1 MVKFC
6 PQIFTPCIYIYVC
19 ICERGLDTDTIHS
32 DYNFE
37 LDGHGACH
45 LVQGLQPVDHI
56 QYCKE
61 NPNAVEYYDPTG
73 YRKIPLSTCMGGQ
86 EYDKQSEVHSCPG
99 KEDEFQ
105 ERHGISGVGLFFA
118 ITVPFAVAAAAG
130 WWVYRNWNGKF
141 GQIRL
146 GDGNHG
152 FGNGAFDSDSPF
164 VRYPI
169 MAISALVAVASALP
183 LVAAGLWR
191 TGVAAFD
198 RLRSGGG
205 GGGGFSRLA
214 GGGSRP
220 FTTRDSFARGR
231 GDYATVDDDEGE
243 LLGEDSD
250 EEV

>member
-1 MVKFC
+1 MRFILLTYC
-6 PQIFTPCIYIYVC
+6 
-19 ICERGLDTDTIHS
+19 HS

-37 LDGHGACH
+37 LDSHSACQ
-45 LVQGLQPVDHI
+45 LVPGLQPIDHI

-61 NPNAVEYYDPTG
+61 NPSAVEYWEPTG
-73 YRKIPLSTCMGGQ
+73 YRKIPLSTCQGGQ
-86 EYDKQSEVHSCPG
+86 EYDKQSSMHVCPD
-99 KEDEFQ
+99 KEEEFNR
-105 ERHGISGVGLFFA
+105 RHGISGIGLFFA
-118 ITVPFAVAAAAG
+118 ITIPFAAAGAAG

-146 GDGNHG
+146 GDHSNPG

-169 MAISALVAVASALP
+169 MAVSAAVAVAGALP
-183 LVAAGLWR
+183 LVVAGLWR
-191 TGVAAFD
+191 AGVSALD
-198 RLRSGGG
+198 RLRYG
-205 GGGGFSRLA
+205 GGGGFSRLS
-214 GGGSRP
+214 GGARP

-231 GDYATVDDDEGE
+231 GDYATVEDDEGE

>member
-1 MVKFC
+1 MNGKHS
-6 PQIFTPCIYIYVC
+6 PAIPPCS
-19 ICERGLDTDTIHS
+19 GKTTMDATDMTHS
-32 DYNFE
+32 DYNYE

-45 LVQGLQPVDHI
+45 LVQGLQPVDHV

-61 NPNAVEYYDPTG
+61 NPSAVEYYEPTG
-73 YRKIPLSTCMGGQ
+73 YRKIPLSTCQGGQ
-86 EYDKQSEVHSCPG
+86 EFDKQSDAHFCPG
-99 KEDEFQ
+99 KEEEFNQ
-105 ERHGISGVGLFFA
+105 RHGMSGVGLFFA
-118 ITVPFAVAAAAG
+118 ITIPFAVAAAAG

-146 GDGNHG
+146 GDHSNPG

-169 MAISALVAVASALP
+169 MAVSAAVAVAGAVP
-183 LVAAGLWR
+183 LLVAGLWKA
-191 TGVAAFD
+191 GVAALD
-198 RLRSGGG
+198 RLRYGGG
-205 GGGGFSRLA
+205 GSFSRLA
-214 GGGSRP
+214 GGARP

-231 GDYATVDDDEGE
+231 GDYATVEDDEGE